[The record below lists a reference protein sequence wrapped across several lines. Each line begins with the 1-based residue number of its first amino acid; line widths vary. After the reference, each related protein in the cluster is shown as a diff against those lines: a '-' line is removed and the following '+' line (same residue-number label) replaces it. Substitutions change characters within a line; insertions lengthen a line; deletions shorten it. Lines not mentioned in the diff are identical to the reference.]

1 MDFFRCCLLCSSW
14 TALLPSQNHRGS
26 VSDVLPLCKH
36 GIPGRGN
43 GRFPESRIC
52 FLARRRGVVRLS
64 FLITVKINMR
74 GVDINDQCRSLPG
87 PALEK
92 MRCFR
97 LARSSASKKQQLRR
111 SRSCRVI
118 EFSNLQRV
126 ELPAASLTPSAER
139 KPSSSVMTSWSAKSS
154 NPQICAKTRCRNMA
168 PAEYR
173 LRSFGLCVCSNA
185 CSKGG
190 QKLNPG
196 AHIGDGQ
203 QPRHHGG
210 DKPPVGDLH
219 AAAEPISCCCSSR
232 IHGKVFCFDFLW

>member
-1 MDFFRCCLLCSSW
+1 MTKDGVRDFIAAEYALSENYVHGLAAFGPRLKNFESPHSS
-14 TALLPSQNHRGS
+14 RGS
-26 VSDVLPLCKH
+26 SPGLPA
-36 GIPGRGN
+36 GNSVN
-43 GRFPESRIC
+43 GRFLESRIC

-154 NPQICAKTRCRNMA
+154 NPQI
-168 PAEYR
+168 
-173 LRSFGLCVCSNA
+173 
-185 CSKGG
+185 
-190 QKLNPG
+190 
-196 AHIGDGQ
+196 GDGQ

-219 AAAEPISCCCSSR
+219 AAADPISCCCLSR
-232 IHGKVFCFDFLW
+232 IHEKVFCFVFVVEKY

>member
-1 MDFFRCCLLCSSW
+1 MIS
-14 TALLPSQNHRGS
+14 TG
-26 VSDVLPLCKH
+26 V
-36 GIPGRGN
+36 
-43 GRFPESRIC
+43 
-52 FLARRRGVVRLS
+52 FLA
-64 FLITVKINMR
+64 
-74 GVDINDQCRSLPG
+74 
-87 PALEK
+87 PALGK

-97 LARSSASKKQQLRR
+97 LARSCASKKQQLRR

-118 EFSNLQRV
+118 VFSNLQRV
-126 ELPAASLTPSAER
+126 ELSAASLTPSAER

-154 NPQICAKTRCRNMA
+154 NPQICAKTRCRNIA

-196 AHIGDGQ
+196 DHIGDGQ

-219 AAAEPISCCCSSR
+219 AAAEPISCCCSSK
-232 IHGKVFCFDFLW
+232 IHGKVFCFDFFVVEKILTKRPFFFIEIRI

>member
-154 NPQICAKTRCRNMA
+154 NPQI
-168 PAEYR
+168 
-173 LRSFGLCVCSNA
+173 
-185 CSKGG
+185 
-190 QKLNPG
+190 
-196 AHIGDGQ
+196 GDGQ

-219 AAAEPISCCCSSR
+219 AAAEPISCCCSSKM
-232 IHGKVFCFDFLW
+232 HGKVFCFVFCGRKILTKRHFFFIKIRI

>member
-1 MDFFRCCLLCSSW
+1 MAAEYALSENYVRGLAAFGPRLKNFESPHSS
-14 TALLPSQNHRGS
+14 RGS
-26 VSDVLPLCKH
+26 SPGLPA
-36 GIPGRGN
+36 GNSVN
-43 GRFPESRIC
+43 GRFLESRIC

-64 FLITVKINMR
+64 FLITVKINMC

-154 NPQICAKTRCRNMA
+154 NPQI
-168 PAEYR
+168 
-173 LRSFGLCVCSNA
+173 
-185 CSKGG
+185 
-190 QKLNPG
+190 
-196 AHIGDGQ
+196 GDGQ

-219 AAAEPISCCCSSR
+219 AAADPISCCCLSR
-232 IHGKVFCFDFLW
+232 IHEKVFCFVFVVEKY

>member
-1 MDFFRCCLLCSSW
+1 MPMLRIASSC
-14 TALLPSQNHRGS
+14 
-26 VSDVLPLCKH
+26 V
-36 GIPGRGN
+36 N
-43 GRFPESRIC
+43 GRFLESRIC

-154 NPQICAKTRCRNMA
+154 NPQI
-168 PAEYR
+168 
-173 LRSFGLCVCSNA
+173 
-185 CSKGG
+185 
-190 QKLNPG
+190 
-196 AHIGDGQ
+196 GDGQ

-219 AAAEPISCCCSSR
+219 AAADPISCCCLSR
-232 IHGKVFCFDFLW
+232 IHEKVFCFVFVVEKY

>member
-1 MDFFRCCLLCSSW
+1 MTKDGVRDFMAAEYTLSENYVHGLAAFGPRLKNFECPHSS
-14 TALLPSQNHRGS
+14 RGS
-26 VSDVLPLCKH
+26 SPGLPA
-36 GIPGRGN
+36 GNSVN
-43 GRFPESRIC
+43 GRFLESRIC

-64 FLITVKINMR
+64 FLITVKINMC

-154 NPQICAKTRCRNMA
+154 NPQI
-168 PAEYR
+168 
-173 LRSFGLCVCSNA
+173 
-185 CSKGG
+185 
-190 QKLNPG
+190 
-196 AHIGDGQ
+196 GDGQ

-219 AAAEPISCCCSSR
+219 AAAEPISCCCSSKT
-232 IHGKVFCFDFLW
+232 HGKVFCFVFLW

>member
-154 NPQICAKTRCRNMA
+154 NPQICAKTRCRNIA

-185 CSKGG
+185 CSKGPKAESG
-190 QKLNPG
+190 RPY
-196 AHIGDGQ
+196 
-203 QPRHHGG
+203 RRR
-210 DKPPVGDLH
+210 
-219 AAAEPISCCCSSR
+219 AAGPS
-232 IHGKVFCFDFLW
+232 

>member
-154 NPQICAKTRCRNMA
+154 NPQI
-168 PAEYR
+168 
-173 LRSFGLCVCSNA
+173 
-185 CSKGG
+185 
-190 QKLNPG
+190 
-196 AHIGDGQ
+196 GDGQ

-219 AAAEPISCCCSSR
+219 AAAEPICCCCSSKT
-232 IHGKVFCFDFLW
+232 HGKVFCFDFFVVEKTLTKRPFFFIKIRI

>member
-154 NPQICAKTRCRNMA
+154 NPQICAKTRCRNIA

-185 CSKGG
+185 CSKGA
-190 QKLNPG
+190 K
-196 AHIGDGQ
+196 
-203 QPRHHGG
+203 
-210 DKPPVGDLH
+210 
-219 AAAEPISCCCSSR
+219 S
-232 IHGKVFCFDFLW
+232 